1 MTKKPY
7 VAPGLLRW
15 WPLAVV
21 ALISA
26 AAWGQQ
32 KATTDGIV
40 EKSVAHLKRI
50 EQNEKTVRVL
60 EKGQATILERTLQM
74 QLINRENRDTLK
86 EVLKELRRR

>member
-7 VAPGLLRW
+7 AAPSALRW
-15 WPLAVV
+15 LPLV
-21 ALISA
+21 LIVILGA

-32 KATTDGIV
+32 KAKTDG
-40 EKSVAHLKRI
+40 HDRRI

-60 EKGQATILERTLQM
+60 ENGQATILERTKNIMDNQKAYQKESTETM
-74 QLINRENRDTLK
+74 R

>member
-15 WPLAVV
+15 WPLVVV
-21 ALISA
+21 ALLSA

-32 KATTDGIV
+32 KQQST
-40 EKSVAHLKRI
+40 AHEKRI

>member
-32 KATTDGIV
+32 KAKTDGH
-40 EKSVAHLKRI
+40 ERRI